1 MRTHGGKGSKQR
13 PTDSKKFENNFD
25 NIFRKTNEN
34 KAELLEE
41 QVLDMS
47 ADLLESAKKLIDEV
61 LEDVQEVEETPPLG
75 LCVQQPTQDSKG
87 NYGVAW
93 RGCNNFGKA
102 GEFMNVFGQQTLT
115 KPTLPGYGLG
125 ALRID
130 LIEEELDELKE
141 AIVDQDIVEIADA
154 LTDILYVVYGA
165 GHAFGIDL
173 DKCYAEVH
181 RSNMTKLDDDGK
193 PLFREDG
200 KVMKSSSYEPPNL
213 SKIILGDINDAV

>member
-1 MRTHGGKGSKQR
+1 
-13 PTDSKKFENNFD
+13 
-25 NIFRKTNEN
+25 
-34 KAELLEE
+34 
-41 QVLDMS
+41 
-47 ADLLESAKKLIDEV
+47 
-61 LEDVQEVEETPPLG
+61 
-75 LCVQQPTQDSKG
+75 
-87 NYGVAW
+87 
-93 RGCNNFGKA
+93 
-102 GEFMNVFGQQTLT
+102 MNVFGQQTLT

-181 RSNMTKLDDDGK
+181 RSNMTKLDEDGK

>member
-75 LCVQQPTQDSKG
+75 LHHQQPTH
-87 NYGVAW
+87 
-93 RGCNNFGKA
+93 
-102 GEFMNVFGQQTLT
+102 
-115 KPTLPGYGLG
+115 GLE
-125 ALRID
+125 R
-130 LIEEELDELKE
+130 
-141 AIVDQDIVEIADA
+141 
-154 LTDILYVVYGA
+154 
-165 GHAFGIDL
+165 
-173 DKCYAEVH
+173 
-181 RSNMTKLDDDGK
+181 
-193 PLFREDG
+193 
-200 KVMKSSSYEPPNL
+200 
-213 SKIILGDINDAV
+213 